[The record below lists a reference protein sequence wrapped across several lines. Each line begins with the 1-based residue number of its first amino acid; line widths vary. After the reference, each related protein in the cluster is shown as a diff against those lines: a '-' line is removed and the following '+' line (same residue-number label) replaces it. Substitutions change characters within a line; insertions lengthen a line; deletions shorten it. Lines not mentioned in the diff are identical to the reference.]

1 MGRENSLRSR
11 IISLASK
18 RIKKSTWDDDDDL
31 SGNLDAWVLFCFLPG
46 WKQHFVN
53 DIVKSSVFRSS
64 LHFYRL
70 NVKMSSALNFQIWLR
85 IFSRW
90 LSSPNLLPDFRAKT
104 RVENFESKL
113 FWNITQLPRI
123 SKRWRA
129 LPRPFP
135 TMEKAGNGTKLVAP
149 SHGRM
154 EQRRK
159 AFFWERTFIFH
170 DHSQTRIYNALG
182 FDLIL
187 WYIRCCLHHT
197 VLTLVTSEHSF
208 IDRKYI
214 RYT

>member
-123 SKRWRA
+123 SQRWRA

-135 TMEKAGNGTKLVAP
+135 TMEKAAAYKCKMSFGLGCP
-149 SHGRM
+149 SLFSKHFLKSAWADILGRIGR
-154 EQRRK
+154 Q
-159 AFFWERTFIFH
+159 FSTFWA
-170 DHSQTRIYNALG
+170 D
-182 FDLIL
+182 IL
-187 WYIRCCLHHT
+187 CSK
-197 VLTLVTSEHSF
+197 TLKKKKNSS
-208 IDRKYI
+208 
-214 RYT
+214 